1 METIGIIGFILG
13 LYKGSLGVYNIQ
25 DLVWQIFDTR
35 GAWDS
40 YNVSMEGLR
49 GNGGMDLSRSPRN
62 SVYHA
67 ADGEAPERH

>member
-25 DLVWQIFDTR
+25 DLVWQIFDIR

-40 YNVSMEGLR
+40 
-49 GNGGMDLSRSPRN
+49 
-62 SVYHA
+62 
-67 ADGEAPERH
+67 